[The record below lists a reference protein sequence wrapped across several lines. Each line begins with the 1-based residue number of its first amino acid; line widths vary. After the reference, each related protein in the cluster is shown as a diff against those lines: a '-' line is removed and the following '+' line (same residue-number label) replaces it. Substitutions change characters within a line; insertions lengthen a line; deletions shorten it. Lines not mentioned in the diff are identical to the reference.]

1 MAASACMADNTY
13 ANHLTKRKIQSSV
26 RQNSCGI
33 EVLEV
38 KMAGKFTAGGTRG
51 RGHRAFTDGDR
62 NSEKPRLM
70 ESFSVT
76 VSHDPAK
83 SYIQKVACIQERT
96 FRRSTGLTGKISVEK
111 LTFGGKKKQTT
122 NDRKSE
128 HY

>member
-96 FRRSTGLTGKISVEK
+96 FRRSTRLTGKISVEK

-122 NDRKSE
+122 NNRKSE